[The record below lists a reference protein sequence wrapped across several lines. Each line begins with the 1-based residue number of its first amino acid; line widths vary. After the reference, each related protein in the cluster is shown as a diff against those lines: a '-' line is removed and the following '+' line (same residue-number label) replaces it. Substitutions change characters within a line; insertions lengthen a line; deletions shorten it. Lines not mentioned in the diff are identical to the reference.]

1 MDTTDTNNAN
11 SPLEMTKAPRK
22 AMALDVRDIPQAPGP
37 EKGVL
42 ALMTMDP
49 ATYIGQCITIG
60 ITEDYF
66 YLPAHQLLWNLFQ
79 TRYNKNQ
86 PIDIVSI
93 TQTLEDMHQLEAV
106 GGSAG
111 LAEIYTFTTTGAY
124 FEHYLNILK
133 DKFILRSIIKIATQS
148 TTQAFDNPEDVP
160 ELLDSVETN
169 IFQIRERY
177 TSAKDEQSL
186 ANVLKQAV
194 TNFEKFIASKGQIQ
208 GLTTGFE
215 ELDKKSK
222 YLPDSIQI
230 STSAWAGEKFSDSDA
245 LIFIGATGIAVR
257 SIAPYVASKKSD
269 PAVLV
274 VDECGKF
281 VISLLSGHLGGAN
294 ELALK
299 TAEILE
305 AIPVVTTATDLHHRF
320 AVDVFAKKNNCS
332 IFNMKAAKEV
342 SAALLAGKKV
352 GFYSEFPV
360 EGELPEGLVRCDEYG
375 NPVSSMDDRSEEETQ
390 KSSDF
395 NGTGTDCTNIDCGV
409 AVTVHTSCNPF
420 ISTTQVVPKCL
431 TLGMG
436 CRKDKDA
443 RGIAEAAQKVL
454 DRSGFHKEAF
464 EQIASIDLKKEE
476 KGILSLSQD
485 WQIPFVTYT
494 EEELKQVPGEFTPS
508 PFVKKITGVDNVCER
523 SAVLASGNGRLLQRK
538 TGENGVTTAVAAREW
553 RIHFE

>member
-1 MDTTDTNNAN
+1 MKVVILSFT
-11 SPLEMTKAPRK
+11 
-22 AMALDVRDIPQAPGP
+22 QAGTRLG
-37 EKGVL
+37 ER
-42 ALMTMDP
+42 
-49 ATYIGQCITIG
+49 IGSQFRNEG
-60 ITEDYF
+60 ITCQNYAPAGYAFADI
-66 YLPAHQLLWNLFQ
+66 LPF
-79 TRYNKNQ
+79 
-86 PIDIVSI
+86 P
-93 TQTLEDMHQLEAV
+93 
-106 GGSAG
+106 
-111 LAEIYTFTTTGAY
+111 
-124 FEHYLNILK
+124 
-133 DKFILRSIIKIATQS
+133 
-148 TTQAFDNPEDVP
+148 DNPK
-160 ELLDSVETN
+160 EL
-169 IFQIRERY
+169 IREGWGE
-177 TSAKDEQSL
+177 TSFL
-186 ANVLKQAV
+186 
-194 TNFEKFIASKGQIQ
+194 
-208 GLTTGFE
+208 
-215 ELDKKSK
+215 
-222 YLPDSIQI
+222 
-230 STSAWAGEKFSDSDA
+230 
-245 LIFIGATGIAVR
+245 FIGAVGIAVR
-257 SIAPYVASKKSD
+257 YIAPYVKDKFTDS
-269 PAVLV
+269 AVV
-274 VDECGKF
+274 VMDEKAGY
-281 VISLLSGHLGGAN
+281 VIPLLSGHLGGAV
-294 ELALK
+294 ELSNQLAVW
-299 TAEILE
+299 TGAV
-305 AIPVVTTATDLHHRF
+305 PVQTTATDVQGKF
-320 AVDVFAKKNNCS
+320 AVDVFAKKNNCN

-352 GFYSEFPV
+352 GFYSEFPTD
-360 EGELPEGLVRCDEYG
+360 GELPEGLIRCDEYG
-375 NPVSSMDDRSEEETQ
+375 NPVSSMDYRSEEETQ

-523 SAVLASGNGRLLQRK
+523 SAVLASGNGRLRQRK

>member
-1 MDTTDTNNAN
+1 M
-11 SPLEMTKAPRK
+11 KV
-22 AMALDVRDIPQAPGP
+22 ALICFS
-37 EKGVL
+37 L
-42 ALMTMDP
+42 T
-49 ATYIGQCITIG
+49 GQ
-60 ITEDYF
+60 
-66 YLPAHQLLWNLFQ
+66 Q
-79 TRYNKNQ
+79 TGER
-86 PIDIVSI
+86 
-93 TQTLEDMHQLEAV
+93 LCRGLEA
-106 GGSAG
+106 AG
-111 LAEIYTFTTTGAY
+111 MTA
-124 FEHYLNILK
+124 
-133 DKFILRSIIKIATQS
+133 
-148 TTQAFDNPEDVP
+148 
-160 ELLDSVETN
+160 
-169 IFQIRERY
+169 
-177 TSAKDEQSL
+177 
-186 ANVLKQAV
+186 
-194 TNFEKFIASKGQIQ
+194 
-208 GLTTGFE
+208 

-230 STSAWAGEKFSDSDA
+230 STSAWAGEKFLVSDA

-281 VISLLSGHLGGAN
+281 VISLLSGHLGGA
-294 ELALK
+294 
-299 TAEILE
+299 
-305 AIPVVTTATDLHHRF
+305 TDLHHRF
-320 AVDVFAKKNNCS
+320 AVDVFAKKNNCN

-352 GFYSEFPV
+352 GFYSEFPTD
-360 EGELPEGLVRCDEYG
+360 GELPEGLIRCDEYG
-375 NPVSSMDDRSEEETQ
+375 NPVSSMDNRSEEKIQ
-390 KSSDF
+390 KSSDLD
-395 NGTGTDCTNIDCGV
+395 GAGTDCTNIDCGV

-476 KGILSLSQD
+476 QGILSLSQD